1 MPSRFSVYSRR
12 GRWLTFGYVS
22 WKSYQEFTDD
32 DIGIQDV
39 YAAGALTAAT
49 ATLVIPEVVP
59 FVLGW
64 SATRAA
70 NPVISTIGKGVANI
84 RTGLNYGSTL
94 GISRFLSRFGW
105 TYGLL
110 HIATMPW
117 QIEDAQQ
124 KKEREG
130 VVDYMAA
137 VPLEPGQSPMPI
149 GSLGGPGRFIA

>member
-1 MPSRFSVYSRR
+1 M
-12 GRWLTFGYVS
+12 TFGYVA

-32 DIGIQDV
+32 DVGIQDL
-39 YAAGALTAAT
+39 YAGSALAAAT

-70 NPVISTIGKGVANI
+70 HPIISTIGRGITNI

-94 GISRFLSRFGW
+94 GGTRLLSRFVW

-117 QIEDAQQ
+117 QIEDEQQ
-124 KKEREG
+124 RKQREG

-137 VPLEPGQSPMPI
+137 VPLEPGQNPMPVL
-149 GSLGGPGRFIA
+149 SLGGPGRFIA